1 MPMAIN
7 LSSLRIKYKL
17 KLKKKK
23 KIIVNNLEILGIRRV
38 TYILVLPILKL
49 L

>member
-1 MPMAIN
+1 MAVAIN
-7 LSSLRIKYKL
+7 LSSIRIKYKL
-17 KLKKKK
+17 KLKK

-38 TYILVLPILKL
+38 TYILVLLILKL

>member
-1 MPMAIN
+1 MAMAIN

-17 KLKKKK
+17 KLKN

-38 TYILVLPILKL
+38 TYILVLLILKL

>member
-1 MPMAIN
+1 MAVAIN

-17 KLKKKK
+17 KLKK

-38 TYILVLPILKL
+38 TYILVLLILKL

>member
-1 MPMAIN
+1 MAMAIN

-17 KLKKKK
+17 KLKK